1 MIPCYI
7 LSRNLNYRHF
17 HNQHQNKLSH
27 KFILFDCLKL
37 SILYVENITEA
48 VGIAA
53 NMGLI

>member
-48 VGIAA
+48 VSIAA
-53 NMGLI
+53 NMGLF